1 MYVRFRAV
9 AFIVWKLVQSQTLVL
24 QSWGS
29 GALLGH
35 YGAHTFKHILGT
47 EGEHI
52 FGVRAGARE

>member
-24 QSWGS
+24 QSWRS

-35 YGAHTFKHILGT
+35 TPLSRFWAQRVSIFLGAEQGP
-47 EGEHI
+47 
-52 FGVRAGARE
+52 VSS